1 MSLKCSEYFASCLF
15 VLQTETDFLLL
26 FKDNNENRLAIKNIE
41 VIPKKPT
48 TAIIN
53 QISHF
58 FQLFDETF
66 LVFPS

>member
-41 VIPKKPT
+41 VIPKKTT
-48 TAIIN
+48 TAKKLL
-53 QISHF
+53 IS
-58 FQLFDETF
+58 LIKKKE
-66 LVFPS
+66 LYSL

>member
-41 VIPKKPT
+41 VIPKKT
-48 TAIIN
+48 GIAIII
-53 QISHF
+53 QIIHF
-58 FQLFDETF
+58 FQFFDETF